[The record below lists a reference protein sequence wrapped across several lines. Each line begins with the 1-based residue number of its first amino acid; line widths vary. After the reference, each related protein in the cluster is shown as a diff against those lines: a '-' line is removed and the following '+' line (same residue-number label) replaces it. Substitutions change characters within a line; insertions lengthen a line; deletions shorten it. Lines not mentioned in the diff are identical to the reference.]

1 MSIKG
6 LNSQKNDFIPCKD
19 YYLFSNTLY
28 VFFLL
33 HSLLV
38 TNYKLVFEGLSCEVY
53 VITLQIIAQEFKF
66 FLLIIIIVKKE
77 KRY

>member
-1 MSIKG
+1 MISFLVKI
-6 LNSQKNDFIPCKD
+6 FFWV
-19 YYLFSNTLY
+19 FSNTLY

-38 TNYKLVFEGLSCEVY
+38 TKYKLVFESLSCEVY

-66 FLLIIIIVKKE
+66 FLLIIIIVEEE